1 MEAID
6 EWQDESNSFD
16 FPVVMHCMDG
26 ASQSGLLAACMVVSE
41 IYQVSVFGHQGYG
54 ILGSAA

>member
-41 IYQVSVFGHQGYG
+41 IYQVSTV
-54 ILGSAA
+54 AANRIRK